1 MSTTRL
7 APQPKRRMTRKT
19 RRLWL
24 VLSCLAC
31 FAVATMLVLNAFSS
45 SIVFFMAPS
54 QMLKTP
60 PVPDRTIRLGG
71 MVVAG
76 SLHRTVDGRVPVNLF
91 QITDGQAAVDVRFEG
106 ILPDLFREGQSVV
119 ALGTY
124 RRGQAFM
131 ASEVLAKHDETY
143 MPKEVAEALQKSGQW
158 DPRFGKPPS
167 SASWN
172 SMIRGDGTTHA
183 PGERAGSS
191 KTDTMPTAPVQAQ
204 TPDVQVGKRTE
215 P

>member
-1 MSTTRL
+1 
-7 APQPKRRMTRKT
+7 MTRKT

-31 FAVATMLVLNAFSS
+31 FAVATALVLNAFSS

-54 QMLKTP
+54 QVLKTP
-60 PVPDRTIRLGG
+60 PAPDRVIRLGG

-76 SLHRTVDGRVPVNLF
+76 SLRRTVQGQSPVNLF
-91 QITDGQAAVDVRFEG
+91 QVTDGQAAIEVRFEG

-119 ALGTY
+119 ALGTWVP
-124 RRGQAFM
+124 GKDFA

-143 MPKEVAEALQKSGQW
+143 MPREVAEALQRSGKW

-167 SASWN
+167 AESWN
-172 SMIRGDGTTHA
+172 TMTRNEAQAS
-183 PGERAGSS
+183 RANSGS
-191 KTDTMPTAPVQAQ
+191 PLP
-204 TPDVQVGKRTE
+204 
-215 P
+215 

>member
-1 MSTTRL
+1 
-7 APQPKRRMTRKT
+7 MTRKT

-24 VLSCLAC
+24 VMSCLAC
-31 FAVATMLVLNAFSS
+31 FAVATALVLNAFSS

-54 QMLKTP
+54 QILKSP
-60 PVPDRTIRLGG
+60 PPGDRMVRLGG

-76 SLHRTVDGRVPVNLF
+76 SLRRTLDGQRPVNLF
-91 QITDGQAAVDVRFEG
+91 QVTDGQAALEVRFEG

-124 RRGQAFM
+124 APGKDFA

-143 MPKEVAEALQKSGQW
+143 MPKEVAEALQRSGKW

-167 SASWN
+167 SESLN
-172 SMIRGDGTTHA
+172 SMTRSEAVNPQPIPGAASARAPARASTRASTT
-183 PGERAGSS
+183 P
-191 KTDTMPTAPVQAQ
+191 
-204 TPDVQVGKRTE
+204 
-215 P
+215 

>member
-1 MSTTRL
+1 
-7 APQPKRRMTRKT
+7 MTRKS

-31 FAVATMLVLNAFSS
+31 FAVASGLVLNAFSS

-54 QMLKTP
+54 QILREP
-60 PVPDRTIRLGG
+60 PAVDRVIRLGG

-76 SLHRTVDGRVPVNLF
+76 SLKRSLEGQTPINQFD
-91 QITDGQAAVDVRFEG
+91 ITDGQAAIAVRYEG

-124 RRGQAFM
+124 LKGSPFS

-143 MPKEVAEALQKSGQW
+143 MPKEVADALRKSGKW

-167 SASWN
+167 AESLD
-172 SMIRGDGTTHA
+172 SMARHD
-183 PGERAGSS
+183 
-191 KTDTMPTAPVQAQ
+191 TDAQAH
-204 TPDVQVGKRTE
+204 R
-215 P
+215 

>member
-1 MSTTRL
+1 MSKAQGKRPSGRRL
-7 APQPKRRMTRKT
+7 TRKS

-24 VLSCLAC
+24 MLCCLGC
-31 FAVATMLVLNAFSS
+31 FAVATTLVLNAFSS

-54 QMLKTP
+54 QVLRSP
-60 PVPDRTIRLGG
+60 PTPDRTIRLGG

-76 SLHRTVDGRVPVNLF
+76 SLRRSVEGRVPVNSF
-91 QITDGQAAVDVRFEG
+91 QVTDGQAAIDVRYEG

-124 RRGQAFM
+124 RKGAPFI

-143 MPKEVAEALQKSGQW
+143 MPKEVADSLQKSGRW

-167 SASWN
+167 SSSWN
-172 SMIRGDGTTHA
+172 SMIGDRRRAESMSGA
-183 PGERAGSS
+183 GEKS
-191 KTDTMPTAPVQAQ
+191 
-204 TPDVQVGKRTE
+204 TP
-215 P
+215 